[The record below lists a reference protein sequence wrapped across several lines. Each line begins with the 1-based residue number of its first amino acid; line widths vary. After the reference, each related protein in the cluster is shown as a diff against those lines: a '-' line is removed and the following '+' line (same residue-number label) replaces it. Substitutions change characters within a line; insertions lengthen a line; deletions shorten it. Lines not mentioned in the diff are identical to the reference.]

1 MNRLIEH
8 YTIPCYD
15 TDASWRLKP
24 VSFMNYAQ
32 EMANRHA
39 SVLGFGYD
47 DLIGSRTAW
56 VLARMY
62 IRFIDLPLWRNDVTL
77 TTWHKGL
84 NRLFLWERLVSQNLF
99 MVSPCSLQ
107 ILNRLF
113 FLRDF
118 RMTDQQGNVRVEAT
132 TSWIV
137 LNLDTRRLVRDPK
150 LMDEGTKCSENAVEQ
165 PADKVQLPKDAQ
177 MEFVM
182 EHTVSYSD
190 VDLLGHTNNAMYMHW
205 AMDAVPYEI
214 TSQHPLKEVTIN
226 FNHETRA
233 GEKVSIYRTSLQAE
247 DGLRVFIEGKVGD
260 TSSFV
265 IEMLF

>member
-84 NRLFLWERLVSQNLF
+84 NRLF
-99 MVSPCSLQ
+99 
-107 ILNRLF
+107 

-118 RMTDQQGNVRVEAT
+118 RMTDPQGNVRVEAT

-233 GEKVSIYRTSLQAE
+233 GEKVSIYRTSLQVE